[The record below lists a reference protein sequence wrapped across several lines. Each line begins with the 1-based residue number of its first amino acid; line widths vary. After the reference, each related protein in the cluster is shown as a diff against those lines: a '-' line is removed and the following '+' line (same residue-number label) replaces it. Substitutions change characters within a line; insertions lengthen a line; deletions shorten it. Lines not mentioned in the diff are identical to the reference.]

1 MVIDGCESH
10 RTMPSPEETAAARS
24 ASLFAPSR
32 REHYEQGVATAKL
45 ANSEMSAK
53 EPGIV

>member
-10 RTMPSPEETAAARS
+10 RAMPSPEETAAARS
-24 ASLFAPSR
+24 ASLFAPPR
-32 REHYEQGVATAKL
+32 GEHYEQGVATAEQ

-53 EPGIV
+53 EHGIV